1 MAAVTPGAALLPA
14 GLADWLDAHAE
25 TLDTDTALASEVV
38 PRLAGAGLFGIGVPA
53 RYGGSG
59 GTVADAIAA
68 IAAVAER
75 SLTAAFVFWG
85 QRAFIEF
92 LLQGDNQA
100 LRARWTADLV
110 AGGRAGATGL
120 SNAMKFLSGI
130 ESLRIAATRADD
142 GWRIDGGIAWIT
154 NLRKEGFMAAAAA
167 DMPDGAPPA
176 VIAFTDD
183 APGVVRSPD
192 LDLLALRG
200 SNTASVTLS
209 GVRIG
214 EAAIVAADAHAWLP
228 AVRPA
233 FLGMQCGLS
242 IGLARA
248 ALGAAQALSGR
259 MAGPLPPRI
268 EAARVALEGQE
279 ATLAEGV
286 LDGRFASNAPDLF
299 RLRIALAASVQQ
311 AVMLELQASG
321 GKAYLRQHDGFAR
334 RWREAAFIP
343 IVTPSLTQLQAA
355 LDKLDAR

>member
-1 MAAVTPGAALLPA
+1 M
-14 GLADWLDAHAE
+14 
-25 TLDTDTALASEVV
+25 
-38 PRLAGAGLFGIGVPA
+38 
-53 RYGGSG
+53 
-59 GTVADAIAA
+59 
-68 IAAVAER
+68 
-75 SLTAAFVFWG
+75 
-85 QRAFIEF
+85 
-92 LLQGDNQA
+92 
-100 LRARWTADLV
+100 
-110 AGGRAGATGL
+110 
-120 SNAMKFLSGI
+120 
-130 ESLRIAATRADD
+130 
-142 GWRIDGGIAWIT
+142 
-154 NLRKEGFMAAAAA
+154 
-167 DMPDGAPPA
+167 
-176 VIAFTDD
+176 
-183 APGVVRSPD
+183 
-192 LDLLALRG
+192 
-200 SNTASVTLS
+200 
-209 GVRIG
+209 RIG